1 MAFLI
6 TPGQAHD
13 APSFQPL
20 MERGKVKRY
29 RGRRKYRPG
38 RIVADRAYGSKAIR
52 AYLRSLGIRSTIPW
66 KSNQR
71 RRGPFDQGL
80 YRERNRVERT
90 INRLKQCR
98 RVATRYEKQAV
109 NYLAMVTISSI
120 LLWL

>member
-1 MAFLI
+1 MMRLAFNRSWSAAKSSVI
-6 TPGQAHD
+6 EGD
-13 APSFQPL
+13 
-20 MERGKVKRY
+20 ENIDR
-29 RGRRKYRPG
+29 G